1 MPSRRFRVLFQK
13 SAFKEYRGLPKAM
26 RERVDQVLEV
36 LSINPV
42 SEVLR
47 FKKIRGKEN
56 HYRIRIGDYRII
68 YSPQNDVLIVRIIRI
83 GHRRDVYRY
92 F

>member
-1 MPSRRFRVLFQK
+1 MGDSRYRVVFQK
-13 SAFKEYRGLPKAM
+13 SAYKEYRSLPKKV
-26 RERVDQVLEV
+26 RLRIDETLLI
-36 LSINPV
+36 LSINPL
-42 SEVLR
+42 SEILR

-56 HYRIRIGDYRII
+56 HYRVRVGEYRII
-68 YSPQNDVLIVRIIRI
+68 YSPQNDVLVVRIIKV